1 MIPRIYVD
9 NSVISGV
16 FDAKWQAATCE
27 LFRLKD
33 LGCIQLVASEV
44 TLREARRALGRG
56 RLHVWEHFEKH
67 FSRQDLLPLT
77 KDVERLAADYISGGA
92 ATVNQEEDAQ
102 HVAVC
107 TLEGIPDLV
116 SCNFRHLVR
125 PHRAAKF
132 NRINLLHGL
141 PQVRI
146 ISPEDCLYE
155 Y

>member
-9 NSVISGV
+9 NSTISGV

-27 LFRLKD
+27 LFRLKE
-33 LGCIQLVASEV
+33 LGCVQLVASEV
-44 TLREARRALGRG
+44 TLREALRALARG
-56 RLHVWEHFEKH
+56 RLHVWEHFDKH
-67 FSRQDLLPLT
+67 FLEQDLLPLSG
-77 KDVERLAADYISGGA
+77 EAECLANDYISGGA
-92 ATVNQEEDAQ
+92 ATENQREDAQ

-107 TLEGIPDLV
+107 TLAGIPDLV

-132 NRINLLHGL
+132 NRINRLRGL
-141 PQVRI
+141 PLIRI
-146 ISPEDCLYE
+146 ISPEDYLHE